1 MGTNVTVSMISKAIC
16 AAAHATLSQ
25 RTISDI
31 NYKASVHFAIHLSLM
46 LKEIMTSMSTP
57 FTLGEECKDS
67 LRLTARKAPGVYSV
81 PQAAFQ
87 LLLSLP
93 PKSHLSFSC
102 LPSALYLS
110 ITPAAYDQPVIMAR

>member
-57 FTLGEECKDS
+57 FYIGGRVQGFSQADS
-67 LRLTARKAPGVYSV
+67 TQGTWSV
-81 PQAAFQ
+81 FSSP
-87 LLLSLP
+87 
-93 PKSHLSFSC
+93 SC
-102 LPSALYLS
+102 LPIAVESAPQESFVLLLPTKRPVPFHNTCS
-110 ITPAAYDQPVIMAR
+110 I